1 MPLNSTCVPTPI
13 DLSADMQSTAAPIEF
28 YSSAKVISR
37 GVQLVPFFKRRYVV
51 TLVSGTQGGEMN
63 SVPTQLCSLYR
74 GCGAISAISVT
85 AARAVLVLTERVYFR
100 LL

>member
-1 MPLNSTCVPTPI
+1 MRAHSLPI
-13 DLSADMQSTAAPIEF
+13 DLSADMQSPPAHVEF

-37 GVQLVPFFKRRYVV
+37 GVQLVPLFKRRYVV
-51 TLVSGTQGGEMN
+51 TGTQGGEMN
-63 SVPTQLCSLYR
+63 SVPAQLCSLDR